1 MKCNNCKNKP
11 WKKCCEN
18 CKELEYSCYIC
29 NSLVKV
35 KNYIGHLEEHYKNP
49 DLYIKLVRCV
59 MFINIFLS
67 LDLEMQNV
75 SCVFTF
81 IDIDSVILEINLENT
96 FINIISA
103 MRLLI
108 KI

>member
-35 KNYIGHLEEHYKNP
+35 KNYIGH
-49 DLYIKLVRCV
+49 
-59 MFINIFLS
+59 
-67 LDLEMQNV
+67 
-75 SCVFTF
+75 
-81 IDIDSVILEINLENT
+81 
-96 FINIISA
+96 
-103 MRLLI
+103 
-108 KI
+108 

>member
-1 MKCNNCKNKP
+1 M
-11 WKKCCEN
+11 
-18 CKELEYSCYIC
+18 
-29 NSLVKV
+29 V
-35 KNYIGHLEEHYKNP
+35 
-49 DLYIKLVRCV
+49 
-59 MFINIFLS
+59 INIFLS